1 MWASTYLLLP
11 VGIFLTYQASS
22 DSVIMNIETY
32 LGFFRKI
39 KDYFYKLFIIGTRR
53 RYSVEEKKI

>member
-1 MWASTYLLLP
+1 
-11 VGIFLTYQASS
+11 
-22 DSVIMNIETY
+22 MNIETY